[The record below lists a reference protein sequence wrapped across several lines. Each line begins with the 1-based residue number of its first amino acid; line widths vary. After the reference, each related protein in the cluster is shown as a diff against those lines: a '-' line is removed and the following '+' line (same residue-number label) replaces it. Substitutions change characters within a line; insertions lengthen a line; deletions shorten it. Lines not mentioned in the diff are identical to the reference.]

1 MLCFVVINNV
11 VFWLSGLFFVLF
23 FNLLC
28 VWIWIGKDNGG
39 HSWGVTRGI
48 LSVTFVKLPV
58 DWQPAALFCTQ
69 NKTRWLTR
77 TTSCRRCS
85 SNCHLMQKA
94 LLYLLRK
101 IHTPGIAF
109 QHLPPRRMS
118 FKPVLGV
125 WESYEQPKYIGCR
138 QVFLVFEKSTG
149 RYLAKSASNQSLRCL
164 RLERSTWEFVFL
176 STGQHSR
183 ARMQFRFKSSIGKAA
198 SFKCYLIGKAAS
210 FKCCFYR

>member
-1 MLCFVVINNV
+1 MVVGSFFLFCFLT
-11 VFWLSGLFFVLF
+11 FYLFGFGLGRTMADIL
-23 FNLLC
+23 
-28 VWIWIGKDNGG
+28 G
-39 HSWGVTRGI
+39 GVTRGI

-198 SFKCYLIGKAAS
+198 SFKCYLIGKGAS